1 LPVKWRSSLA
11 VFYYEPKPDPE
22 NPNPNEITTFLKVIS
37 TVTGYQPDPEVDEN
51 LLRRYGQIGIKI
63 LQNIDQLTDNYYPAY
78 SALVQL
84 AVFPQDSEN
93 WSIDKYPIL
102 TDFKPQKRELIE
114 QSTVTGEF
122 LVGSDSNVNV
132 RKGQTS
138 SDSTE
143 ISNMDRGGSSGANIS
158 YAGAG
163 AGAI

>member
-1 LPVKWRSSLA
+1 M
-11 VFYYEPKPDPE
+11 
-22 NPNPNEITTFLKVIS
+22 
-37 TVTGYQPDPEVDEN
+37 
-51 LLRRYGQIGIKI
+51 
-63 LQNIDQLTDNYYPAY
+63 
-78 SALVQL
+78 
-84 AVFPQDSEN
+84 FPQDSEN